1 MIKAGTR
8 LRSQVCETQVI
19 IVKSA
24 EGLADLRAGGAP
36 MVGIDAEIAPHATLD
51 PDFAGGSVL
60 GKRYVVGGGGGAE
73 VLVTKAGR
81 GTLSLGDAPLQ
92 LKEANPL
99 PASD

>member
-24 EGLADLRAGGAP
+24 ESLADLRAGGAP

-60 GKRYVVGGGGGAE
+60 GKRYIGGGAE

>member
-24 EGLADLRAGGAP
+24 ESLADLRAGGAP

-60 GKRYVVGGGGGAE
+60 GKRYIGDGGAE